1 MDNVTVNSYVE
12 NETKSTL
19 LDTATSDLDVQV
31 SGIVLGPLGGPL
43 GGPHDTEPSSIYR
56 RAPIA
61 SLECMEDL
69 AGCGG
74 DHVSTRSDSQAIV
87 SRQSSL
93 ATSLRYK
100 PLGKSGLRVSQ
111 LGLGTWVTFSPQV
124 TEETAEEIITVAYD
138 AGINLFDLSE
148 AYSGGRAEVQLGN
161 ILKKK
166 GWRRTSYHVITKVYW
181 NSKGDERGL
190 SRKHIVESVKTS
202 LERLQLDYIDVI
214 IIHRADDMCP
224 MEEVVRATSH
234 CIDQGWCMYWGTS
247 RWSAV
252 EIMEA
257 WTNCRQFNCITPI
270 AEQSEYHLFCRG
282 KTELYLPEMYNKI
295 GVGTMAWSP
304 LAIGLIS
311 SKMDDGMPV
320 FTRQSFKGYT
330 WLKDKAGSDDG
341 RKQQARLRDLAQLA
355 ERLGCTL
362 TQLSVAWSLKNDNLH
377 CVLIGAATVDQLL
390 ENINSLQVVPK
401 LKPEHLAELER
412 ILDNKPVRP
421 PMVSTLAQR

>member
-19 LDTATSDLDVQV
+19 LDTATSELDVQV
-31 SGIVLGPLGGPL
+31 TGIVLDPLGS
-43 GGPHDTEPSSIYR
+43 TNEPETTSIYR

-69 AGCGG
+69 TGCGG

-93 ATSLRYK
+93 VSSLRYK

-124 TEETAEEIITVAYD
+124 SEETAEEIITVAYE

-166 GWRRTSYHVITKVYW
+166 NWRRTSYHVITKVYW

-190 SRKHIVESVKTS
+190 SRKHIVESVKAS
-202 LERLQLDYIDVI
+202 LERLQLDYIDVL

-224 MEEVVRATSH
+224 ME
-234 CIDQGWCMYWGTS
+234 G
-247 RWSAV
+247 
-252 EIMEA
+252 
-257 WTNCRQFNCITPI
+257 NCSCSELFIT
-270 AEQSEYHLFCRG
+270 
-282 KTELYLPEMYNKI
+282 I
-295 GVGTMAWSP
+295 GGSGVM
-304 LAIGLIS
+304 GL
-311 SKMDDGMPV
+311 
-320 FTRQSFKGYT
+320 
-330 WLKDKAGSDDG
+330 
-341 RKQQARLRDLAQLA
+341 
-355 ERLGCTL
+355 
-362 TQLSVAWSLKNDNLH
+362 
-377 CVLIGAATVDQLL
+377 
-390 ENINSLQVVPK
+390 
-401 LKPEHLAELER
+401 
-412 ILDNKPVRP
+412 
-421 PMVSTLAQR
+421 MVNY